1 VKTARLLLLGIAIA
15 SALAA
20 PASAGPTKTIRL
32 AWSERA
38 TVGSRTIMTFNVRSL
53 TISGRSWT
61 VNASFRNT
69 SRTTLRIRKRF
80 AVLYGPSSVSV
91 SGMKMLPAKTF
102 RPALPA
108 TLPPGKAWS
117 GRLSGVGA
125 GALRRTNVRVQFSY
139 FAGRALPGRPGFGW
153 ITDHVARLG

>member
-1 VKTARLLLLGIAIA
+1 VKAARLLLLGFATA
-15 SALAA
+15 LALAA
-20 PASAGPTKTIRL
+20 PTSAGSAKTIRL

-53 TISGRSWT
+53 TVAGRSWT

-69 SRTTLRIRKRF
+69 SRTTVRIRKQF
-80 AVLYGPSSVSV
+80 AVLYGPSSVRV
-91 SGMKMLPAKTF
+91 SGMKVLPAKAF

-108 TLPPGKAWS
+108 TLPPGKGWS
-117 GRLSGVGA
+117 GRLSGLGA
-125 GALRRTNVRVQFSY
+125 GALKSTNVRVRFSY

-153 ITDHVARLG
+153 ITDHVARLS

>member
-1 VKTARLLLLGIAIA
+1 MKAARLFLLGCATA
-15 SALAA
+15 LALAA
-20 PASAGPTKTIRL
+20 PTSAGSTKTIRL

-53 TISGRSWT
+53 TVVGRSWT

-69 SRTTLRIRKRF
+69 SRTTVRIQKRF
-80 AVLYGPSSVSV
+80 AVLYGPSQVRV
-91 SGMKMLPAKTF
+91 SGMKVLPAKAF

-108 TLPPGKAWS
+108 TLPPGKGWS
-117 GRLSGVGA
+117 GRLSGLGG
-125 GALRRTNVRVQFSY
+125 GALKNTNVRVQFSY

-153 ITDHVARLG
+153 ITDHVARLS

>member
-1 VKTARLLLLGIAIA
+1 VSAARVSLLAVVCA
-15 SALAA
+15 AVLAP
-20 PASAGPTKTIRL
+20 PAGAGSSKTIRL

-53 TISGRSWT
+53 AINGRTWT

-69 SRTTLRIRKRF
+69 SRTTLRIRRQF
-80 AVLYGPSSVSV
+80 AVRYGPSNVPV
-91 SGMKMLPAKTF
+91 VRMKRLRAVTF

-108 TLPPGKAWS
+108 RLRPGQGWS
-117 GRLSGVGA
+117 GRLSGTGA
-125 GALRRTNVRVQFSY
+125 TALRRTNVRVQFGY

-153 ITDHVARLG
+153 ITDHVARIN

>member
-1 VKTARLLLLGIAIA
+1 MKAARLFLLGIATA
-15 SALAA
+15 LALAA
-20 PASAGPTKTIRL
+20 PTSAGSTKTIRL

-53 TISGRSWT
+53 TVAGRNWT

-69 SRTTLRIRKRF
+69 SRQTLRIRKRF
-80 AVLYGPSSVSV
+80 AVLYGPSSVRV
-91 SGMKMLPAKTF
+91 SGMKVLPAKAF

-108 TLPPGKAWS
+108 TLPPGRAWS

-125 GALRRTNVRVQFSY
+125 GALKNTHVRVQFSY

-153 ITDHVARLG
+153 ITDHVARIN